1 MYCLGWYFLREINC
15 KQDFIVR
22 DGPLFFWRGAEG
34 SKIFTWKHFFF
45 AAPAAK
51 NWFCVS
57 FLLKILFLY
66 LHTIYFSVYSLC
78 KQFISKFS
86 NPSPPPPP
94 SKNNGPSLMAK
105 KKKSLLCQINVIW
118 YDYPLHSRDSL
129 KNRAPARK
137 KRVITAW
144 PAAFEG
150 GYSAAWTERRGIIN

>member
-57 FLLKILFLY
+57 SLLKILFLY

-78 KQFISKFS
+78 KQFISKFFT
-86 NPSPPPPP
+86 PPPPP
-94 SKNNGPSLMAK
+94 RQKHNGQSLSFLINKRLLKLEKIVNIITIIIIFVIIIVLAYYKNQIK
-105 KKKSLLCQINVIW
+105 KTCWQRQHEEN
-118 YDYPLHSRDSL
+118 
-129 KNRAPARK
+129 
-137 KRVITAW
+137 
-144 PAAFEG
+144 
-150 GYSAAWTERRGIIN
+150 

>member
-1 MYCLGWYFLREINC
+1 MYCFGWYFLREINC

-57 FLLKILFLY
+57 FFLQILFLY

-78 KQFISKFS
+78 KQFISKFFT
-86 NPSPPPPP
+86 PPPPP
-94 SKNNGPSLMAK
+94 PRQKHNGQSLSFLINKRLLKLEKIVNIITIIIIFVIIIVLAYYKNQIK
-105 KKKSLLCQINVIW
+105 KTCWQRQHEEN
-118 YDYPLHSRDSL
+118 
-129 KNRAPARK
+129 
-137 KRVITAW
+137 
-144 PAAFEG
+144 
-150 GYSAAWTERRGIIN
+150 